1 MDIPSK
7 KGDNMGIINVITIA
21 REYGSGGRTVGHM
34 IADKL
39 GFRYID
45 KEILR
50 IASDESGINEKL
62 FAKADEEVKLSIF
75 DRLSNK
81 KYKDRWESPE
91 SGRFISND
99 NLFKFQSEAIEK
111 LSEEGNC
118 VIVGRC
124 ADYILREKKNVL
136 KAFIHSPMSDRIDRI
151 MELSPLDS
159 QEAAS
164 QINKIDSH
172 RAQYYE
178 YYTNRKWDCAENYD
192 ICLNTGALSFEQCRD
207 IIIDYMN
214 ICEKI

>member
-1 MDIPSK
+1 MTGYQIK
-7 KGDNMGIINVITIA
+7 NI
-21 REYGSGGRTVGHM
+21 R
-34 IADKL
+34 
-39 GFRYID
+39 ID
-45 KEILR
+45 GNPHK
-50 IASDESGINEKL
+50 
-62 FAKADEEVKLSIF
+62 
-75 DRLSNK
+75 
-81 KYKDRWESPE
+81 

-99 NLFKFQSEAIEK
+99 NLFQVSVKAIEK
-111 LSEEGNC
+111 LSEGKLC
-118 VIVGRC
+118 YSWQMH
-124 ADYILREKKNVL
+124 DYILREKNVL

-192 ICLNTGALSFEQCRD
+192 ICLNTRALSFEQCRD